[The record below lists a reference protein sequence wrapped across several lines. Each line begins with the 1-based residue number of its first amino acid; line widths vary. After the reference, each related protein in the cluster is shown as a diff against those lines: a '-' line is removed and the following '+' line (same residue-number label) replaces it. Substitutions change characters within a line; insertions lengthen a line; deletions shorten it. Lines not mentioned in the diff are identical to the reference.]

1 MRPNRGR
8 SYRARSRVL
17 ALFLVLGSAL
27 PAAAA
32 VPAEDRV
39 GSAGQ
44 EATAAPAERLTLKTA
59 GQDLLSDAG
68 RIWSSPA
75 RLRRKDVVPLF
86 ALAAATTALIIADEP
101 IVVPL
106 FALAA
111 ATTALII
118 ADEPIRDGVQRFA
131 GKHAWVGDIAPVLAE
146 AGGLAGLGTAGAF
159 FGVGLIFTD
168 HRARDTGYLAASA
181 LLQCFVVDG
190 FLKAMAGRRR
200 PSVADGEDHWYGP
213 TGLFKRFE
221 AGMSDSYVSFPSGHT
236 AAAFSLATVVALQ
249 YRHSGWVPVAAY
261 TIAAGVGLSRLAMDR
276 HWASDVAVGALVGHL
291 VARLVVRN
299 HNKRRHIVPA
309 LACTGRGVALSVFI
323 DLDPADR

>member
-75 RLRRKDVVPLF
+75 RLRRKD
-86 ALAAATTALIIADEP
+86 
-101 IVVPL
+101 VVPL

>member
-1 MRPNRGR
+1 MPPNRGR
-8 SYRARSRVL
+8 SRCARTRVL
-17 ALFLVLGSAL
+17 ALILVLGSVF

-32 VPAEDRV
+32 VPAEDPA

-44 EATAAPAERLTLKTA
+44 ETAAAPAERLTFRLAAK
-59 GQDLLSDAG
+59 DLLHDAG

-75 RLRRKDVVPLF
+75 RIRGKDLVPI
-86 ALAAATTALIIADEP
+86 AAVAAATTALI
-101 IVVPL
+101 L
-106 FALAA
+106 
-111 ATTALII
+111 
-118 ADEPIRDGVQRFA
+118 ADEPIRDGVQSFA
-131 GKHAWVGDIAPVLAE
+131 SEHAWVGDVAPVITE
-146 AGGLAGLGTAGAF
+146 MGGLIGFGTAGAF
-159 FGVGLIFTD
+159 FGVGLIFKD

-181 LLQCFVVDG
+181 ILQSFLVDNVVKS
-190 FLKAMAGRRR
+190 LAGRRR
-200 PSVADGEDHWYGP
+200 PYVADGEDHWSGP
-213 TGLFKRFE
+213 GAFFRRLE
-221 AGMSDSYVSFPSGHT
+221 DWGDHSYMSFPSGHT

-261 TIAAGVGLSRLAMDR
+261 TIAAGVGLSRMALDK
-276 HWASDVAVGALVGHL
+276 HWASDVAVGALIGHL

>member
-101 IVVPL
+101 I
-106 FALAA
+106 
-111 ATTALII
+111 
-118 ADEPIRDGVQRFA
+118 RDGVQRFA
-131 GKHAWVGDIAPVLAE
+131 GKHAWVGDIAPVLTE